1 MRWEGI
7 CVDHGWEKQGI
18 PENPRKQERIM
29 LHLEMRQVWK
39 VEDIQDRQFKNEEI
53 SPEYNTVKQEYRHVI
68 ELRFWNKNA
77 YNIMHLIF
85 YELNYSWFTID

>member
-7 CVDHGWEKQGI
+7 YVDHGWEKQGI

-53 SPEYNTVKQEYRHVI
+53 AP
-68 ELRFWNKNA
+68 
-77 YNIMHLIF
+77 
-85 YELNYSWFTID
+85 D